1 MIIFKDGQPMNEQHD
16 LAPHH
21 LPRFIPGP
29 DGSDPLFTIVVVLI
43 LILGLVLG
51 VVYFK
56 LHALPERMAHRK
68 NSTQLQ
74 LIAVLAILALLTHN
88 NIFWVV
94 ALLLAVVRLPDF
106 ITPLNSIDQSLKTLA
121 ERQTAGNGGS
131 IDASPQEPP
140 HPEPDAPEQSAPG
153 TPKQES

>member
-1 MIIFKDGQPMNEQHD
+1 MNELHD

-21 LPRFIPGP
+21 LPRFISGP
-29 DGSDPLFTIVVVLI
+29 DGSDPLFSVVVVLI
-43 LILGLVLG
+43 LVLGLVLG

-88 NIFWVV
+88 NVF
-94 ALLLAVVRLPDF
+94 
-106 ITPLNSIDQSLKTLA
+106 
-121 ERQTAGNGGS
+121 
-131 IDASPQEPP
+131 
-140 HPEPDAPEQSAPG
+140 
-153 TPKQES
+153 

>member
-1 MIIFKDGQPMNEQHD
+1 MNELHD

-21 LPRFIPGP
+21 LPRFISGP
-29 DGSDPLFTIVVVLI
+29 DGSDPLFTVVVVLI
-43 LILGLVLG
+43 LVLGLVLG

-88 NIFWVV
+88 NVFWVA
-94 ALLLAVVRLPDF
+94 ALLLAVVRLPDLV
-106 ITPLNSIDQSLKTLA
+106 TPINSIDQSLKELA
-121 ERQTAGNGGS
+121 GRQAPVGTDA
-131 IDASPQEPP
+131 IDTDAAEPAD
-140 HPEPDAPEQSAPG
+140 PDPGPPGQSAPI
-153 TPKQES
+153 TPERED